1 MKYPSSMSF
10 LEAMRAAQL
19 DFREISKLKAAL
31 TPSEMARLAEMC
43 PPPFAYPRKLLANM
57 DKLKVDPYLRESMGE
72 PSDNPVR
79 ARDWVR
85 RALDHNPN
93 VDQEKMSSDR
103 RRFSAWM
110 VFDIKKSEVYVKR
123 DTARAMTARWGC
135 PPEDMLVQHPSSPAI
150 VTCLDLH
157 ISQMLIKKMV
167 SQAESVCPA
176 LEEGGAQFSMLD
188 DIQRRTAHSI
198 ARTPFSVL
206 QGSAGTGK
214 TTVMAAVMT
223 AAMTGNSDVR
233 CLAPT
238 HKAKNN
244 LKLRVPDG
252 AETSTIHS
260 FVKRKAGALPPTFII
275 IDEGSMVDL
284 ELMGELAKVVL
295 RDCSKW
301 QICIAGD
308 VGQLEPVGRGECF
321 RKAVDQLKSAGKLF
335 VLEKC
340 YRTSFQVLFD
350 AQSSIRNGRLP
361 ASAPGVVD
369 IERFPN
375 ETAAWRYVKE
385 TIACEGAAV
394 QYIAWQNKHV
404 AIINDLVQVKVHGTC
419 SSAFMEGDRVIYNGE
434 NKANMT
440 TAMVGRVVAPSNKKV
455 VVAWEDGQERTVSAA
470 DIQLAY
476 CMTVHKAQGSEF
488 DDVLVATFA
497 VETMA
502 SVLDR
507 RWIYTASTRAKNRLR
522 ISSGPGIDELVAMP
536 IKRQGLTNLR
546 FVT

>member
-1 MKYPSSMSF
+1 MSF
-10 LEAMRAAQL
+10 LEAMRSSAL
-19 DFREISKLKAAL
+19 DFREISKVKAAL
-31 TPSEMARLAEMC
+31 TVSEQRRLADMC
-43 PPPFAYPRKLLANM
+43 PPPFAYPRKLLANI
-57 DKLKVDPYLRESMGE
+57 DKLKVEPYIRERMGE
-72 PSDNPVR
+72 PNDDPVR

-85 RALDHNPN
+85 KVFDHIPN
-93 VDQEKMSSDR
+93 VDVEKMSSDR

-110 VFDIKKSEVYVKR
+110 VFDIKSSEVYVKR
-123 DTARAMTARWGC
+123 DTARAMTGKWGC
-135 PPEDMLVQHPSSPAI
+135 PPEDMLVQHPTTPVI

-157 ISQMLIKKMV
+157 IAQLLIKKMV
-167 SQAESVCPA
+167 AQATSVCSSMDV
-176 LEEGGAQFSMLD
+176 GGPEFVMLD
-188 DIQRRTAHSI
+188 DVQRDTAHRI

-223 AAMTGNSDVR
+223 AAMAGNSDVR

-260 FVKRKAGALPPTFII
+260 FVKRKASGLPPTFFI

-284 ELMGELAKVVL
+284 ELLGELAKVVL

-321 RKAVDQLKSAGKLF
+321 RKAVDQLKCAGQLF

-340 YRTSFQVLFD
+340 YRTSFQVLFS
-350 AQSSIRNGRLP
+350 AQSSIRNGRVP
-361 ASAPGVVD
+361 ASSPGVVD
-369 IERFPN
+369 IQRFAN
-375 ETAAWRYVKE
+375 ETAAWQHIKKMV
-385 TIACEGAAV
+385 ADEGAAI

-404 AIINDLVQVKVHGTC
+404 ATINDLVQLKVHGGR
-419 SSAFMEGDRVIYNGE
+419 SAVFMEGDRVVYNGE
-434 NKANMT
+434 NKTNMT
-440 TAMVGRVVAPSNKKV
+440 TAMVGRVVSLSGKKV
-455 VVAWEDGQERTVSAA
+455 TVDWEDGQERAVSVT
-470 DIQLAY
+470 DVQLAY

-488 DDVLVATFA
+488 DDVCVATFA
-497 VETMA
+497 LDTMA

-507 RWIYTASTRAKNRLR
+507 RWLYTASTRAKNRLC
-522 ISSGPGIDELVAMP
+522 IVSGPGLDDLVAMP
-536 IKRQGLTNLR
+536 VKRQGLTNLK
-546 FVT
+546 FV

>member
-1 MKYPSSMSF
+1 MSF
-10 LEAMRAAQL
+10 LEAMRTAAL
-19 DFREISKLKAAL
+19 DFREISKVKGVL
-31 TPSEMARLAEMC
+31 TSTEQRRLADMC

-57 DKLKVDPYLRESMGE
+57 DKLKAEPYVRERMGE
-72 PSDNPVR
+72 PNDDPVR

-85 RALDHNPN
+85 AVFDFIPN
-93 VDQEKMSSDR
+93 ADAEKVSSDR

-110 VFDIKKSEVYVKR
+110 VFDIKSSEVYVKR
-123 DTARAMTARWGC
+123 DTARAMTGKWGC
-135 PPEDMLVQHPSSPAI
+135 PPEDMLVQHPSSPTI

-157 ISQMLIKKMV
+157 IAQLLIKKMV
-167 SQAESVCPA
+167 AQATSVCSTMDVAGP
-176 LEEGGAQFSMLD
+176 EFTMLD
-188 DIQRRTAHSI
+188 DVQRDIAHRVS
-198 ARTPFSVL
+198 RTPFSVL

-223 AAMTGNSDVR
+223 AAMAGNSDVR

-260 FVKRKAGALPPTFII
+260 FVKRKAAGLPPTFFI

-284 ELMGELAKVVL
+284 ELLGELAKVVL

-321 RKAVDQLKSAGKLF
+321 RRAVDQLKSAGQLF

-340 YRTSFQVLFD
+340 YRTSFQVLFN
-350 AQSSIRNGRLP
+350 AQSSIRNGRVP
-361 ASAPGVVD
+361 ATSPGVVD
-369 IERFPN
+369 IDRFAN
-375 ETAAWRYVKE
+375 ETDAWQHVKKMVV
-385 TIACEGAAV
+385 AEGAAV

-404 AIINDLVQVKVHGTC
+404 ATINDLVQLQVHGER
-419 SSAFMEGDRVIYNGE
+419 SAAFMEGDRVVYNGE
-434 NKANMT
+434 NKTNMT
-440 TAMVGRVVAPSNKKV
+440 TAMVGRVVSMSGKKV
-455 VVAWEDGQERTVSAA
+455 RVDWEDGQERAVAVN
-470 DIQLAY
+470 DVQLAY

-488 DDVLVATFA
+488 DDVCVATFA
-497 VETMA
+497 VDTMA
-502 SVLDR
+502 KMLDR
-507 RWIYTASTRAKNRLR
+507 RWLYTASTRAKNRLR
-522 ISSGPGIDELVAMP
+522 IVSGPGLDDLVAMP
-536 IKRQGLTNLR
+536 VKRQGLTNLK
-546 FVT
+546 FV